1 MKMSTYTLANFRSL
15 PAISKEELAKIQFE
29 DTDVLS
35 RPEDIRVRRT
45 NLDKAIALGKSE
57 KVKTSVILKSGD
69 HLYRIETNIMNIQG
83 EYTHTSNGLKIP
95 LVCIYSV
102 DFIFTS

>member
-15 PAISKEELAKIQFE
+15 PAISKEEIANIQFE
-29 DTDVLS
+29 DTDVLT

-45 NLDKAIALGKSE
+45 NLDKAISLARSE
-57 KVKTSVILKSGD
+57 KVKTSIILKSGE
-69 HLYRIETNIMNIQG
+69 HLYRLETNILSIQS
-83 EYTHTSNGLKIP
+83 EFTLTSNGLQIP
-95 LVCIYSV
+95 LRCIYSV